1 MEGHNLNFK
10 QIEIVG
16 FKSFADA
23 TKIVFEEGINVV
35 VGPNGCGKSNIAD
48 AVKWALGEQSS
59 KNIRGA
65 SMQDVIFKG
74 TERRKGSNFC
84 EVTLSFDNYNKVF
97 NTTYDEFTV
106 TRKLYKNGT
115 SEYFLNGHPC
125 RLKEITSIL
134 FNSGIGKS
142 GYSII
147 GQGMVDK
154 IVNAKPSERRVI
166 FEEAAGIA
174 GFKAKKQEAENNLNK
189 TQINL
194 DNINTIITEID
205 RQLQPLK
212 KQSEA
217 AKIFL
222 DLKEQLKLLEINA
235 YIYKT
240 DNAKYEK
247 DAIQG
252 RINAIVDDLNHKQ
265 SALTKAVNDYNLSYE
280 TINNIDIKIK
290 QLNEQILDLT
300 VGLEKHAGQSVLIK
314 EKIRNLQAESNRCA
328 NEITRRT
335 ELKQQMQSDLSST
348 TEKKKS
354 NEESLTQNRSLLQT
368 LEQKF
373 KSINAELES
382 GEHEAAEAQKQLFE
396 SLNKMSDVKA
406 KISAL
411 KVEQQTYSESFANL
425 KASNQE
431 LETKSI
437 NIEQQL
443 KNSEERLN
451 NASQAKN
458 QYKEKTELL
467 IAQQS
472 EKLSEIKALELDI
485 NESHSTLISLHQRKK
500 ILEEMRKEYEGFN
513 GTVKRLLTDAQ
524 YKSELKNKIVGVV
537 AALIKVPP
545 KFQIA
550 LEMALGSAVQNIVT
564 NTEEDAKY
572 LIKYLKEKQYGR
584 TTFLPINK
592 VKTRYINNNLLS
604 IINSSAIGVAKDLIQ
619 YDKKIENVMS
629 SLLGATVVVEDIND
643 AVSLANKTRYSFRIV
658 TLDGDIISPQGSV
671 TGGSKKAYVANLLSR
686 DSKIGE
692 IIRTIEKLTRERTQ
706 LIENNNF
713 THENYDAITK
723 ELKQCT
729 SYLHESEIQYAKE
742 SEVYNALLATKSDIE
757 NQKYK
762 CESDLAKFSQMLLTI
777 ENELS
782 RLDDGEQQPQQ
793 LELTDTQSQF
803 IELKNQ
809 REQLSDEILTVKLEI
824 NGLEKEITSL
834 SGEIERLELEIT
846 LNNNELQNYEKQCAQ
861 IKHEVSSNT
870 ERNSEI
876 LALEKSEDKKISLN
890 KTKEEL
896 MALEQSKS
904 NLQINLKKLD
914 EERSVLSSQVNTLQ
928 DKKYQQEL
936 NLAKVDTDM
945 EQMQERV
952 WEEYELTYA
961 TALPYKQSEF
971 DLNGGLKEIT
981 KIKREISALGTV
993 NVNAIED
1000 YKLLQD
1006 RHGTIYEQAQD
1017 LIKAEEDLKKVIK
1030 DLSDEMTTQFLQ
1042 EFNKIN
1048 DNFGKIFKEL
1058 FNGGSARL
1066 ELVDSDDALEAGVEI
1081 YADPPEKKLK
1091 NTQLLSGGEK
1101 ALVAIA
1107 ILFAILR
1114 LKPMPF
1120 CLLDEIEAPLDEAN
1134 VYRFIQYLKKYS
1146 HETQFILITHKKPTM
1161 ENADVI
1167 YGITMAEKGVSKVV
1181 SVKLSEAIKMAE
1193 VK

>member
-1 MEGHNLNFK
+1 MNFK
-10 QIEIVG
+10 QVEIVG

-23 TKIVFEEGINVV
+23 TKIVFEEGINVI

-48 AVKWALGEQSS
+48 AVKWTLGEQSS
-59 KNIRGA
+59 KNIRGS

-74 TERRKGSNFC
+74 TEKRKGSNFC
-84 EVTLSFDNYNKVF
+84 EVTLSFNNYNKVF
-97 NTTYDEFTV
+97 NTSYDEFTV
-106 TRKLYKNGT
+106 TRKLYKNGA
-115 SEYFLNGHPC
+115 SEYLLNGHPC
-125 RLKEITSIL
+125 RLKEITAIL

-154 IVNAKPSERRVI
+154 IVSSKPIDRRVI

-194 DNINTIITEID
+194 DNINSIISEID
-205 RQLQPLK
+205 RQMHPLK
-212 KQSEA
+212 KQSDT

-240 DNAKYEK
+240 DNTKYEK
-247 DAIQG
+247 DAIQN
-252 RINAIVDDLNHKQ
+252 RINAIVEDLTHKQ
-265 SALTKAVNDYNLSYE
+265 TALSQTVADYNQSYDI
-280 TINNIDIKIK
+280 INNIDIELKK
-290 QLNEQILDLT
+290 QNQEILDLT
-300 VGLEKHAGQSVLIK
+300 VGLEKFAGQSVLIK
-314 EKIRNLQAESNRCA
+314 EKIKNLQAESNRYA
-328 NEITRRT
+328 SEINRRVK
-335 ELKQQMQSDLSST
+335 LKEQMTSDLVKISGN
-348 TEKKKS
+348 KKY
-354 NEESLTQNRSLLQT
+354 NEESLIQNRSLLIE
-368 LEQKF
+368 LEQKY
-373 KSINAELES
+373 KAINAELES
-382 GEHEAAEAQKQLFE
+382 GENEAAEAQKKLFD

-411 KVEQQTYSESFANL
+411 KVEKQTYEDNFSNLTKTSEELKEKANEMVSL
-425 KASNQE
+425 LN
-431 LETKSI
+431 KSAQRL
-437 NIEQQL
+437 NSA
-443 KNSEERLN
+443 NSERDE
-451 NASQAKN
+451 
-458 QYKEKTELL
+458 YKDKTEKL
-467 IAQQS
+467 IVEQS
-472 EKLSEIKALELDI
+472 EKLATIKSLELDI
-485 NESHSTLISLHQRKK
+485 NESHSTIISLHQRKK
-500 ILEEMRKEYEGFN
+500 ILEEMKKEHEGFN
-513 GTVKRLLTDAQ
+513 GTVKRLLTDAEN
-524 YKSELKNKIVGVV
+524 KNELKTKIVGVV
-537 AALIKVPP
+537 ASLIKVPA

-572 LIKYLKEKQYGR
+572 LIKYLKEKEYGR

-592 VKTRYINNNLLS
+592 VKSRDIGGNFAS
-604 IINSSAIGVAKDLIQ
+604 IINSLSLGIAKDLVE
-619 YDKKIENVMS
+619 YNPKIESVIS
-629 SLLGATVVVEDIND
+629 SLLGSTVVVEDIND
-643 AVSLANKTRYSFRIV
+643 AIALANKTNYSFRIV

-671 TGGSKKAYVANLLSR
+671 TGGSKKAYVTNLLSR
-686 DSKIGE
+686 DSEIGE
-692 IIRTIEKLTRERTQ
+692 IVRVIEKLTRERAQ
-706 LIENNNF
+706 LIENNNIS
-713 THENYDAITK
+713 HDEYDAITK
-723 ELKQCT
+723 ELSQST
-729 SYLHESEIQYAKE
+729 NAFHESEILYAKE
-742 SEVYNALLATKSDIE
+742 SEIYNGLVASKSELD

-762 CESDLAKFSQMLLTI
+762 CESDLAKFSQMLVTI

-782 RLDDGEQQPQQ
+782 RLDDGKQISS
-793 LELTDTQSQF
+793 LELTDNQSQF

-809 REQLSDEILTVKLEI
+809 REEISSEILKVKLEI
-824 NGLEKEITSL
+824 NGLEKEITTFVS
-834 SGEIERLELEIT
+834 EIERLTLEQT
-846 LNNNELQNYEKQCAQ
+846 LNNNELVNYESQCEE
-861 IKHEVSSNT
+861 IKSELVANNQLS
-870 ERNSEI
+870 SEI
-876 LALEKSEDKKISLN
+876 LSSKDTADKESALS

-896 MALEQSKS
+896 SKLEQNKS
-904 NLQINLKKLD
+904 DIQIKLKQLD
-914 EERSVLSSQVNTLQ
+914 EDRSLLSTQVNNLQ

-936 NLAKVDTDM
+936 NLAKVDTDI
-945 EQMQERV
+945 EQMEERI

-961 TALPYKQSEF
+961 TALNFKQEKF
-971 DLNGGLKEIT
+971 DLKQGLKDISKTKNEIF
-981 KIKREISALGTV
+981 ALGTV

-1000 YKLLQD
+1000 YKLLVE
-1006 RHGTIYEQAQD
+1006 RHGKIYEQAQD

-1030 DLSDEMTTQFLQ
+1030 DLASEMTEQFLT

-1048 DNFGKIFKEL
+1048 ENFGKIFKEL
-1058 FNGGSARL
+1058 FNGGEARL
-1066 ELVDSDDALEAGVEI
+1066 ELVDSDDVLEAGVEI

-1134 VYRFIQYLKKYS
+1134 VNRFLQYLKKYS
-1146 HETQFILITHKKPTM
+1146 HETQFILITHKKQTM
-1161 ENADVI
+1161 ENSDVL